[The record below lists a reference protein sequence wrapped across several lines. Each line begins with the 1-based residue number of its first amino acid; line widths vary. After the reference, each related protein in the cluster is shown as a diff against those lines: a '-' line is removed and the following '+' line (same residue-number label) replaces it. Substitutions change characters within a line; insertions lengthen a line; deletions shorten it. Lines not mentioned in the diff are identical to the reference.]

1 MFETEITQNRFLL
14 GYCQNLVID
23 LPDERLTE
31 QPLPNVNHPAWILGH
46 LTNTFDVVTGMLGGE
61 KKLDA
66 AWNEKFGRMS
76 KGTAVRSDYPSKE
89 ELLAKL
95 LERAQAFHVM
105 ASGMSEEKLNEP
117 NPNPRMKD
125 AMPRTEDLVAFLMT
139 GHFATHL
146 GQLSAWRRMIGL
158 PPLF

>member
-14 GYCQNLVID
+14 GYCQNLVND

-46 LTNTFDVVTGMLGGE
+46 LSNTFDVVTGMLGGE

-76 KGTAVRSDYPSKE
+76 KGTAVRTSSSTSSRRVRGSSPARPRRSMRSTAPENRRVALTAVVPPRRGDRGTQEP
-89 ELLAKL
+89 
-95 LERAQAFHVM
+95 
-105 ASGMSEEKLNEP
+105 GMSALDP
-117 NPNPRMKD
+117 CLYRSPSSSRPR
-125 AMPRTEDLVAFLMT
+125 
-139 GHFATHL
+139 
-146 GQLSAWRRMIGL
+146 RRA
-158 PPLF
+158 